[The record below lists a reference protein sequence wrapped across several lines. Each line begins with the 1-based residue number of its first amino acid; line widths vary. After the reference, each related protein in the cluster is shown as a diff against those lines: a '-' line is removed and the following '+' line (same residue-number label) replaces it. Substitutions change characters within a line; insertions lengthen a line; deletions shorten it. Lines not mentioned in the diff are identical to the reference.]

1 MTLIREFLSG
11 FTRIR
16 RTPVIFLH
24 VILPVVIAVLF
35 LVYYAFAGWRII
47 PDVRSFFILLQM
59 GYPLLISIVV
69 PIFLHPDRNIHGLQ
83 NALGI
88 VPSRGCVY
96 GGKLIFMLF
105 FSALSVILYEVC
117 FFVGTEVL
125 MGMST
130 AGSPLMIFCIFMM
143 NNLLIYVLNVPIAF
157 RFGPSVSVLLGISG
171 TILAGLFENPIG
183 DRIWMLIPWE
193 WGVRLFKY
201 YFGISSEPVV
211 SGIISMVI
219 IIPTILVLSILWYNR
234 WEGKAT
240 QE

>member
-47 PDVRSFFILLQM
+47 PDVRSFFVLLQM

-125 MGMST
+125 MGMQIQ
-130 AGSPLMIFCIFMM
+130 PD
-143 NNLLIYVLNVPIAF
+143 P
-157 RFGPSVSVLLGISG
+157 R
-171 TILAGLFENPIG
+171 
-183 DRIWMLIPWE
+183 
-193 WGVRLFKY
+193 
-201 YFGISSEPVV
+201 
-211 SGIISMVI
+211 
-219 IIPTILVLSILWYNR
+219 
-234 WEGKAT
+234 
-240 QE
+240 